1 MGTNPSPP
9 APYQGATY
17 DDVLT
22 RLATVSSRLSDILR
36 TIGIGTVLFCWGL
49 FSADKGL
56 PHDVAVH
63 HPLWIVVTA
72 AIAVLGLLFDLLQA
86 AVAYR
91 VANRLRSDI
100 ERDQFKPKFYPYQS
114 LLYRSQTFFFYGKSI
129 LMPVAAASI
138 VILLF
143 VMVWNP
149 QPVPPA
155 APCCCCSNPPSPP
168 TPSPNQKTSKL
179 LLLPVPEFTPKNWT
193 NPTNMQKLQ
202 KALSQ
207 KAEKGDLLLL
217 IGSADC
223 TPIRNNKEKLDNTQL
238 ALNRAT
244 KVRDLLQAA
253 GFSLEMPPQ
262 VLPQYVNCREKSET
276 RAVYPLLLH
285 SAEH

>member
-1 MGTNPSPP
+1 M
-9 APYQGATY
+9 
-17 DDVLT
+17 
-22 RLATVSSRLSDILR
+22 R
-36 TIGIGTVLFCWGL
+36 
-49 FSADKGL
+49 
-56 PHDVAVH
+56 
-63 HPLWIVVTA
+63 HPIWIVVTA

-91 VANRLRSDI
+91 VANRLRSEM
-100 ERDQFKPKFYPYQS
+100 ERDDLSSKPYPYKS

-138 VILLF
+138 IILLF

-149 QPVPPA
+149 QPVTPA
-155 APCCCCSNPPSPP
+155 ASCCCCSNPPSSPP
-168 TPSPNQKTSKL
+168 PPSSNQKTSKL
-179 LLLPVPEFTPKNWT
+179 LLLPAPEFTPKNWT

-207 KAEKGDLLLL
+207 KVEKGDMLLL

-223 TPIRNNKEKLDNTQL
+223 TAVRSNKEKLDNTQL
-238 ALNRAT
+238 ALNRAI

-262 VLPQYVNCREKSET
+262 VLPQYVNCREKPET
-276 RAVYPLLLH
+276 RAVYPLLVH